1 MSKLKTTVFG
11 FMALALMV
19 TPVLADEESDIQSE
33 MDALEQMLADLS
45 AELGTTTEETE
56 EATETVSVEGI
67 PADFAFST
75 PMGQG
80 AEGEAVEYLQV
91 LLNADPATQVAE
103 SGVGSA
109 GNETTYYGPATA
121 AAVTKF
127 QNKYASEVLTPLGLT
142 AGTGY
147 FGNSSIAKANA
158 LLGGEAPV
166 VPGTP
171 TTPTT
176 PTNEMME
183 MLQEIAEAVA
193 SLKTR
198 VDDLESG
205 TTAGGEPGTLEISV
219 SPDVYS
225 VDVRPDRTDVEI
237 AEFEIEAEDN
247 DTVIQRLDVA
257 FSDVADLES
266 GGTMTDNEFRALFNR
281 ISVLHDGEEVGSV
294 AITKDNVE
302 EGDENIYVRV
312 SGLDI
317 EIAEDEKEVI
327 TIAVDTENYDY
338 DDDVYDGSDL
348 DLKTLYVGFATADNN
363 GIRFLDGTGVYSY
376 HGNNTETRGFNMED
390 SATAEL
396 EVSLSNDSPAEGAVE
411 IKEDSIKENI
421 ELARFDVEVDD
432 GDIELEDV
440 KVSITSTGAVEND
453 IARATLYADNVF
465 VEEKTSGF
473 DSTLTFDADSLE
485 VAEGDTVELKV
496 VADVYGMETIGTEGT
511 ILTATLGD
519 IEYYD
524 VADDST
530 TTESIS
536 EAGEDQYLYTAVIDT
551 VLNDSS
557 LDLNEA
563 ETLGSALLDFTI
575 EALAGDLTPAY
586 IKFENTGSGTLSDI
600 EVTIGDNTAV
610 AGVVLTESVN
620 ASRVTLTESVAAD
633 SVSLTGT
640 ADLSDSVSLSGTVEI
655 LDDGISNSSDKADI
669 DMNADEY
676 YLVTAKAGETTIVVN
691 DVIMGSAENE
701 TNNGTI
707 TNGDNTIYKGY
718 TGAVTGD
725 IVYNVAGVTDGDYYM
740 NSVGTNYEVVVGHS
754 ATSAELTDYI
764 GYSTAG
770 SGDDVLLSTN
780 FTPTS
785 ATTDYAMDTND
796 NAVWEISSTG
806 TTSADITEIA
816 PTDYIGYST
825 AGSGDNV
832 LLSTNISASV
842 DSDTDYIVDIST
854 SNEGDVWKITSGA
867 SNTTITEIAPQSSY
881 TGYEDSA
888 GNLVGAGDVLVSG
901 GFATLFDELTE
912 GSEVDV
918 AIDAI
923 INGGDSSERL
933 KVTEIGWI
941 ESEKDRPASWDT
953 EWDAID
959 ILETVRE
966 YIN

>member
-1 MSKLKTTVFG
+1 
-11 FMALALMV
+11 
-19 TPVLADEESDIQSE
+19 
-33 MDALEQMLADLS
+33 
-45 AELGTTTEETE
+45 
-56 EATETVSVEGI
+56 
-67 PADFAFST
+67 
-75 PMGQG
+75 
-80 AEGEAVEYLQV
+80 
-91 LLNADPATQVAE
+91 
-103 SGVGSA
+103 
-109 GNETTYYGPATA
+109 
-121 AAVTKF
+121 
-127 QNKYASEVLTPLGLT
+127 VLTPLGLT

-302 EGDENIYVRV
+302 EGTNNIYVRV

-338 DDDVYDGSDL
+338 DDDVAGNFE
-348 DLKTLYVGFATADNN
+348 TLYVGFATADNN

-440 KVSITSTGAVEND
+440 DVTVTSEGANLDD
-453 IARATLYADNVF
+453 IVARVTLYADGSF
-465 VEEKTSGF
+465 VEEKTGLATSTT
-473 DSTLTFDADSLE
+473 DTLTFDADSLE
-485 VAEGDTVELKV
+485 VDEGDTVELKV
-496 VADVYGMETIGTEGT
+496 IVDVYGMETIETEGT

-524 VADDST
+524 VADDRT
-530 TTESIS
+530 KTDDTIS
-536 EAGEDQYLYTAVIDT
+536 EVGEKQYLYTAFIDT

-575 EALAGDLTPAY
+575 EALAGDLTPDY

-669 DMNADEY
+669 DMNAGEY

-701 TNNGTI
+701 TNDGTI
-707 TNGDNTIYKGY
+707 TDGDNTIYKGY

-933 KVTEIGWI
+933 KVTEIGWT

-966 YIN
+966 YINAA

>member
-1 MSKLKTTVFG
+1 MSKLKTVVFG
-11 FMALALMV
+11 FMALALVV
-19 TPVLADEESDIQSE
+19 TPVLADEEADIQSE
-33 MDALEQMLADLS
+33 MDALEEMLADLA
-45 AELGTTTEETE
+45 AELGTTTEDTEE

-80 AEGEAVEYLQV
+80 AEGVAVQYLQI
-91 LLNADPATQVAE
+91 LLNADPATQVAA

-121 AAVTKF
+121 AAVVKF

-166 VPGTP
+166 DP
-171 TTPTT
+171 TDPV
-176 PTNEMME
+176 EDDDIME

-193 SLKTR
+193 ALKTR
-198 VDDLESG
+198 VDALEDG
-205 TTAGGEPGTLEISV
+205 TTGGEPGALEIAV

-257 FSDVADLES
+257 FSNNDNLEDDAGS
-266 GGTMTDNEFRALFNR
+266 MTDNDFRALFSR
-281 ISVLHDGEEVGSV
+281 VSVLHDGEEVGSV
-294 AITKDNVE
+294 AVTKDNVE
-302 EGDENIYVRV
+302 DGKGNNNIYVRV

-338 DDDVYDGSDL
+338 DDDVAGNFE
-348 DLKTLYVGFATADNN
+348 TLYVGFATADNN

-473 DSTLTFDADSLE
+473 DDLTFDADSLE
-485 VAEGDTVELKV
+485 VDEGDTVELKV
-496 VADVYGMETIGTEGT
+496 IVDVYGMETIGTEG
-511 ILTATLGD
+511 IVLTATLGD

-575 EALAGDLTPAY
+575 EALAGDLTPDY

-655 LDDGISNSSDKADI
+655 LDDGTSNSSDKADI
-669 DMNADEY
+669 DMNAGEY

-701 TNNGTI
+701 TNDGTI
-707 TNGDNTIYKGY
+707 TDEDNTIYKGY

-933 KVTEIGWI
+933 KVTEIGWT

-959 ILETVRE
+959 ILETVRK
-966 YIN
+966 YIGDGAGA